1 MPARI
6 TLAKKAA
13 EAVVKQAPKA
23 TSRISET
30 TRNLVER
37 AGEAMQTVVENRR
50 RRSSNQ
56 EGPYLDADELNAAR
70 QIEREGGKASLI
82 IDRDGV
88 VRAKEVPGSRK
99 PATYKKGGAVVK
111 TKEKPGSKKPVT
123 YKKGTAA
130 VKTRRKRD

>member
-56 EGPYLDADELNAAR
+56 EGPYLDATERRAA
-70 QIEREGGKASLI
+70 QREGSRATQI

-88 VRAKEVPGSRK
+88 VRTK
-99 PATYKKGGAVVK
+99 VK
-111 TKEKPGSKKPVT
+111 
-123 YKKGTAA
+123 
-130 VKTRRKRD
+130 RKRK